1 LEIGSGIASD
11 EYVDFGINIRK
22 KRAVPRAV
30 QKSKKEVV

>member
-22 KRAVPRAV
+22 KRAAP
-30 QKSKKEVV
+30 KSKKEVV